1 MSYDCLSCH
10 RSSICTP
17 TAPHVNAW
25 HPQSSWFPQGA
36 SCPPS
41 PSPPHSHVCL
51 LQAFI
56 HGFLGVE
63 GAVTELE
70 DVATPR
76 PVAGRL
82 QPSQMPISSPS
93 RPLLPSSPLPSIP
106 ALPTP
111 PSFPHSLPSLSPWS
125 YLASPD
131 QLRSLLLTTP
141 TATPTA
147 TSTSPLMVFIA
158 SLAQLCQFWQQAAID
173 RAQPLPAT
181 GQVDLQSAVV
191 PLAIEMCVFHCP
203 QLLYVSTDRRV
214 YHYRTDTLTLFLSID
229 NAQQPTLQLVLKPA
243 RGMPPLPDAVV
254 CDVLLCPTCYI
265 ENCWSQ
271 QELQILM
278 DFWKKE
284 VACPP
289 FALPA
294 VISYVKLLQLP
305 LMTLK
310 SCVQLLAYHL
320 VCMYASFCGS
330 IYSCPIFSLSP
341 HPLVWPGLCL
351 CAW

>member
-1 MSYDCLSCH
+1 MSMPG
-10 RSSICTP
+10 I
-17 TAPHVNAW
+17 
-25 HPQSSWFPQGA
+25 
-36 SCPPS
+36 PS
-41 PSPPHSHVCL
+41 PLGFLKVPPHPLSLPLHINLCP

-63 GAVTELE
+63 DAVTELE

-76 PVAGRL
+76 PVVGRL

-106 ALPTP
+106 SLPTP

-131 QLRSLLLTTP
+131 QLRSLLL
-141 TATPTA
+141 ATPT
-147 TSTSPLMVFIA
+147 TTPTSPLMVFIA
-158 SLAQLCQFWQQAAID
+158 SLAQLCQFWQQAAMD
-173 RAQPLPAT
+173 RAQPPPTT

-191 PLAIEMCVFHCP
+191 PLPLRSVPSYCP

-214 YHYRTDTLTLFLSID
+214 YHYRTETLNLFLSID
-229 NAQQPTLQLVLKPA
+229 NPQQPTLQLLLKPA
-243 RGMPPLPDAVV
+243 RGTVHTCTCHHYQSGMCFLPR
-254 CDVLLCPTCYI
+254 LL

-271 QELQILM
+271 QELQMLM

-320 VCMYASFCGS
+320 VCFC
-330 IYSCPIFSLSP
+330 
-341 HPLVWPGLCL
+341 VWQCL
-351 CAW
+351 